1 MKQILQNLSNGDTS
15 IVEIPSPVNLKNNLI
30 IKSKYSLISSGTEK
44 MLLDFGN
51 SNYIKKALKQPD
63 RVKEVLE
70 KIKTDGI
77 IDTIEAVNAKLDKP
91 IPLGYSNAGL
101 IMESSSTQFNAGDRV
116 VSNGPHAEIVRVPE
130 NLCAPIPDSVSDEEA
145 SFTVVGAIGLQGIR
159 LINPTLDET
168 IVVVGLGLVGLLTV
182 QILRANG
189 CKVIGIDFD
198 DKRCLLAEEFG
209 AKSINL
215 SSEEDFIPQ
224 VISVN
229 KGKLVDKVI
238 IAADTNSNEVI
249 HNSAKVCRQRGKI
262 VLIGSVGLDLRR
274 DDFFQKEI
282 TFQVSSSYGPG
293 RYDSNY
299 EEKGQDYPIGF
310 VRWTAK
316 RNFEAILSLMEQKK
330 LNLKP
335 LISHTYNISDSLDAY
350 KDLEKKDSLGIL
362 IKYPDKS
369 LKNTKDTIELENKG
383 LKVKN
388 DQGEIRIGL
397 VGAGNFSSRTII
409 PALKKQKVHLD
420 TILSSQGLNSYHQGK
435 KFSFKKIT
443 TNEEAF
449 WKNKDINTVF
459 ISSPHNLHAHQTLTA
474 MKEEKHIFLEKPLCL
489 NLLELEQIKETYKKT
504 FYKSGRLL
512 IVDFN
517 RRFSPLIKKA
527 KKLLSSKK
535 EPKTI
540 IYTINAG
547 HVPEDSWI
555 QNMDVGGGRI
565 IGEVCHFL
573 DLIKFLVG
581 SELISFNSNFGSVS
595 QNKLKSRDQVTI
607 NLNFSDGSL
616 GIIHYLSNGAKSFQK
631 ERIEIFCENSIL
643 QLNNFRMMKG
653 YNWPNFTSKRL
664 LKQDKGHINSI
675 REFTN
680 AIRDKKCSPI
690 SFQEIYDTSKLAIE
704 ISDSLS

>member
-459 ISSPHNLHAHQTLTA
+459 ISSPHNLHAHQTLIA

>member
-459 ISSPHNLHAHQTLTA
+459 ISSPHNLHAHQTLIA

-680 AIRDKKCSPI
+680 VIRDKKCSPI

>member
-101 IMESSSTQFNAGDRV
+101 IMESSSAQFNAGDRV

-335 LISHTYNISDSLDAY
+335 LISHTYNISDSLNAY

-383 LKVKN
+383 LKAKN
-388 DQGEIRIGL
+388 DQSEIRIGL

-409 PALKKQKVHLD
+409 PALKRQQVHLD

-459 ISSPHNLHAHQTLTA
+459 ISSPHNLHAHQALIA

-527 KKLLSSKK
+527 KKLLSLKK

-581 SELISFNSNFGSVS
+581 SDLTSFNSNFGSVS

-653 YNWPNFTSKRL
+653 YNWPNFISKRL
-664 LKQDKGHINSI
+664 LKQDKGHTNSI

-680 AIRDKKCSPI
+680 AIRDQKCSPI

>member
-15 IVEIPSPVNLKNNLI
+15 IVEIPPPMNLKNSLI

-77 IDTIEAVNAKLDKP
+77 IDTIDAVNAKLDKP

-101 IMESSSTQFNAGDRV
+101 ILESSSTQFNAGDRV

-130 NLCAPIPDSVSDEEA
+130 NLCTKIPDTVSDEEA
-145 SFTVVGAIGLQGIR
+145 SFTVLGAIGLQGIR

-198 DKRCLLAEEFG
+198 NKRCLLAEEFG

-224 VISVN
+224 VISSN

-335 LISHTYNISDSLDAY
+335 LVSQTYNISDSLNAY

-369 LKNTKDTIELENKG
+369 PKNTKDTIELENKDF
-383 LKVKN
+383 KIKN

-409 PALKKQKVHLD
+409 PALKKQQVHLD

-435 KFSFKKIT
+435 KFGFKKIT

-459 ISSPHNLHAHQTLTA
+459 ISSPHNLHAHQTLIA
-474 MKEEKHIFLEKPLCL
+474 MKEKKHIFLEKPLCL

-504 FYKSGRLL
+504 FHKSGSLL
-512 IVDFN
+512 IVNFN

-527 KKLLSSKK
+527 KKLLSLKK

-555 QNMDVGGGRI
+555 QNMDIGGGRI

-581 SELISFNSNFGSVS
+581 SELISFNSNFGCVS
-595 QNKLKSRDQVTI
+595 QNKLKNRDQVTI
-607 NLNFSDGSL
+607 NLNFSDGSS

-643 QLNNFRMMKG
+643 QLNNFRVMKG
-653 YNWPNFTSKRL
+653 YNWLNFNSKRL

-680 AIRDKKCSPI
+680 SIRDKKCSPI